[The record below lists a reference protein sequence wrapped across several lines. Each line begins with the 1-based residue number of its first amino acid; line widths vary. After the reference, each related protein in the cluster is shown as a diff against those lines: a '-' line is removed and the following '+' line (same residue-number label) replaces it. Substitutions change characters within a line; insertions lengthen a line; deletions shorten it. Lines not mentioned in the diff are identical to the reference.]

1 MWFLVRTWTHYQCL
15 ISITCYWLY
24 RRGVHIAFT
33 VHGSFDPAIKRD
45 TELEEKPRGER
56 QAHLQEESIMQGKI

>member
-1 MWFLVRTWTHYQCL
+1 
-15 ISITCYWLY
+15 
-24 RRGVHIAFT
+24 